1 MKIGTIF
8 VKRPVMT
15 TMLYS
20 GVALFGLLSWAKM
33 SQELFPNISVPKLLI
48 ITKYANAA
56 PEEIEHLITKPIE
69 EAVGTVPNL
78 KRISSVSKEGLSAVT
93 LDFSWGTDV
102 GFSHLS
108 VREKIDRIKDRLPQE
123 AEESIIKRVNPF
135 AHPVL
140 ILSVTGDLELAEM
153 TELCDQVIK
162 KKLEKTDGV
171 GSVAISGGQKREYL
185 VEVDRGRLEASRVS
199 LPMVVDALKN
209 ANYDYPAGVTQGK
222 TVEYLVRT
230 DGKFRHINDIGK
242 TIVQIENPEYDP
254 VYRWKKG
261 EERGDV
267 SKSTREQRLI
277 PLHNIAEIKMGLEEK
292 TSYSRFN
299 GKENISM
306 TIQKHAD
313 ANTVDVSHA
322 VRTALKELKPSL
334 PPGLVVEVIYDE
346 ADYIVASLSN
356 MRNNVLIGGL
366 LAFFVLLYFLG
377 NIKDALVVGLAIPA
391 SLLLVAIVMFFLG
404 MSINMLT
411 LAGLALGIGSLTDC
425 SICIAENIA
434 RHRTDYGKSYQQAA
448 IDGADE
454 MFAPMLSASL
464 TNITVFLPL
473 LFVTGIAQQLFKDL
487 FYVTVLTNLAS
498 LLVALTLIPRMS
510 AYEWAHVPFKEL
522 LKRMK
527 IEEVGIFIEKASD
540 WYKGSIERVL
550 HNPKTLFT
558 VIGGLS
564 VLALLVLSWT
574 PKVFMPKMDQRQFYI
589 ELDMPIGTRLDIT
602 NLVAKKLESVLL
614 NTEGL
619 DVMVSVG
626 SAQEEEDVDALGAH
640 QAQIAVK
647 LGSKVKAS
655 THQILEK
662 FVAQSKRENLEG
674 GHLTY
679 VLQDSPIKSA
689 LSGGAAIEVE
699 IKGPDLARLEYISIN
714 LMKKMEEDATFYGV
728 QTTLALPSQET
739 QVIPDKDRAA
749 AFELSVADIART
761 ALIAIKGMVA
771 TKFKEGGEETN
782 IRVRLREADRE
793 DNASI
798 RQLALRSPRGSMV
811 PLDGVAQIR
820 IGRGSSEIR
829 HLDQQ
834 RSVVVSA
841 EVRGS
846 TGKAIKKVR
855 KIMADYRAFKDYT
868 VELGGESS
876 RISESFATLQFTFLL
891 AIVLVYMIMAAE
903 FENTLQPLIIML
915 TVPFSF
921 IGVAFTLALT
931 GTPVSSV
938 VILGILILAG
948 LVVNNG
954 IVLID
959 HANGLRSE
967 GLSLKEA
974 VIKGS
979 SNRLRPILIT
989 TISNLLAVLPLMLG
1003 FGRGDE
1009 LAQPLGLVTFGG
1021 LFLSTTLTLYV
1032 IPVLYKRM
1040 EEWRQA
1046 KAATQ

>member
-20 GVALFGLLSWAKM
+20 GLALFGMLSWAKM

-140 ILSVTGDLELAEM
+140 ILSVTGDLNLAEM

-171 GSVAISGGQKREYL
+171 GSVAISGGQKREIL

-209 ANYDYPAGVTQGK
+209 ANYNYPAGVTQGK

-230 DGKFRHINDIGK
+230 DGQFRRVDDIGK

-254 VYRWKKG
+254 VYRWKKSEG
-261 EERGDV
+261 RQGDTA
-267 SKSTREQRLI
+267 SGAREQRLI
-277 PLHNIAEIKMGLEEK
+277 PLHNIAEIKESLEEK
-292 TSYSRFN
+292 TSFSRYN
-299 GKENISM
+299 GKENISIS
-306 TIQKHAD
+306 IQKHAD
-313 ANTVDVSHA
+313 ANTVEVSKA
-322 VRTALKELKPSL
+322 VRTALAELKASL
-334 PPGLVVEVIYDE
+334 PPGLGVEVIYDE
-346 ADYIVASLSN
+346 SEYIVASLGN
-356 MRNNVLIGGL
+356 MRNNVLVGGF
-366 LAFFVLLYFLG
+366 LAFIVLLYFLG
-377 NIKDALVVGLAIPA
+377 NAKDAMVVGLAIPA
-391 SLLLVAIVMFFLG
+391 SLLFVFIVMFFMG
-404 MSINMLT
+404 MSVNMLT
-411 LAGLALGIGSLTDC
+411 LAGLALGVGSLTDC
-425 SICIAENIA
+425 SICIAENIT
-434 RHRTDYGKSYQQAA
+434 RHREEYGKSYLDAA
-448 IDGADE
+448 VDGADE

-464 TNITVFLPL
+464 TNIAVFLPL
-473 LFVTGIAQQLFKDL
+473 LFVTGVAQQLFKDL

-510 AYEWAHVPFKEL
+510 AYEWAHMPMSEL
-522 LKRMK
+522 VKKMK
-527 IEEVGIFIEKASD
+527 VKEVGDWIERAAL
-540 WYKGSIERVL
+540 WYKNSVDRVL
-550 HNPKTLFT
+550 KDPKMLFT
-558 VIGGLS
+558 IIGGLS

-589 ELDMPIGTRLDIT
+589 QLDMPIGTRLDVT
-602 NLVAKKLESVLL
+602 NSVAKKLESILL

-619 DVMVSVG
+619 DVMVSIG
-626 SAQEEEDVDALGAH
+626 SAQEDEDVDALGAH

-647 LGSKVKAS
+647 LGPKVKAD

-662 FVAQSKRENLEG
+662 FVTQSKRENLEG
-674 GHLTY
+674 GNLTY

-689 LSGGAAIEVE
+689 LSGGAAMEVE
-699 IKGPDLARLEYISIN
+699 IKGPDLARLEYISTD
-714 LMKKMEEDATFYGV
+714 LLKKMEQDPSFYGV
-728 QTTLALPSQET
+728 KSTLALPSQET
-739 QVIPDKDRAA
+739 QVVPDKDRAA
-749 AFELSVADIART
+749 GFELSVADIART

-782 IRVRLREADRE
+782 IRVRLRQMDRD

-834 RSVVVSA
+834 RSVIVSA
-841 EVRGS
+841 ETRGS
-846 TGKAIKKVR
+846 TSKAISKVR
-855 KIMADYRAFKDYT
+855 KMIADYRAFKDYT

-891 AIVLVYMIMAAE
+891 AIILVYMIMAAE
-903 FENTLQPLIIML
+903 FENTMQPLIIML

-921 IGVAFTLALT
+921 IGVTFTLALT
-931 GTPVSSV
+931 GTRCP
-938 VILGILILAG
+938 
-948 LVVNNG
+948 
-954 IVLID
+954 
-959 HANGLRSE
+959 R
-967 GLSLKEA
+967 
-974 VIKGS
+974 
-979 SNRLRPILIT
+979 
-989 TISNLLAVLPLMLG
+989 
-1003 FGRGDE
+1003 
-1009 LAQPLGLVTFGG
+1009 
-1021 LFLSTTLTLYV
+1021 
-1032 IPVLYKRM
+1032 
-1040 EEWRQA
+1040 W
-1046 KAATQ
+1046 